1 MSSTLQIAI
10 SQKTGN
16 VPVTVLH
23 LTGELDANTQTQL
36 ETAANEVI
44 DGGAEHL
51 LLEMSKTS
59 YIGSAGLRAIH
70 AITNKLNKEEN
81 ENAIKSDNLKVVNPS
96 DEVRKIFHTL
106 GFDTYIEIID
116 DLDTAVSSF

>member
-1 MSSTLQIAI
+1 MSSNIQISV
-10 SQKTGN
+10 SQQVGN
-16 VPVTVLH
+16 VPVTILH
-23 LTGELDANTQTQL
+23 LTGELDANTQSQL
-36 ETAANEVI
+36 ETTAGEVI

-51 LLEMSKTS
+51 LLEMSKAS

-70 AITNKLNKEEN
+70 TITNKLNKEEN
-81 ENAIKSDNLKVVNPS
+81 ENAIKSENLKVVNPS
-96 DEVRKIFHTL
+96 NEVRKVFHTL

>member
-59 YIGSAGLRAIH
+59 YIGSAGLRTIH

-81 ENAIKSDNLKVVNPS
+81 KNAIKSDNLKVVNPS

>member
-1 MSSTLQIAI
+1 MSSTINIAI
-10 SQKTGN
+10 SQATGN
-16 VPVTVLH
+16 VPVTILH
-23 LTGELDANTQTQL
+23 LSGELDANTQAQL

-44 DGGAEHL
+44 DGGAQHL

-70 AITNKLNKEEN
+70 AITNKLNKQEN
-81 ENAIKSDNLKVVNPS
+81 ENAIKSENLKIVTPS